1 MKDFW
6 RSSGFHLL
14 ERTRDGR
21 LALTGD
27 FLRAYLQRAEL
38 APVAESCDA
47 ERALHAAL
55 LDDPRMAVSDSRLTD
70 FADPDARDNYM
81 LFLRFREHMLAH
93 DTVEGA
99 YLALFRAGDIVLPSL
114 FIDQLAHAILRN
126 LLDGTEDPMQARA
139 AELLFRSQQLTH
151 QDGAIM
157 LADEETIAM
166 RAQSGAGGGP
176 GQLVAETN
184 TPGEVAL
191 DVLDTGNADVYWDRA
206 DRFDTVLNFSFAQP
220 GLDAFC
226 RVLESW
232 TAHMLGVTVR
242 IQPVERIRD
251 EHWVWHVG
259 LDAEATAILNSLYE
273 GETVEEERL
282 ARMVSL
288 FRLEFEDP
296 QVMAP
301 AIAGRPVYLGMA
313 IDSKDLL
320 RLKPQNLLV
329 NLPLREKS

>member
-6 RSSGFHLL
+6 RSSGYHLL
-14 ERTRDGR
+14 ERTKDGR
-21 LALTGD
+21 LAPTDD

-38 APVAESCDA
+38 APVTESCDA

-55 LDDPRMAVSDSRLTD
+55 LEDPRMAVPDTRL
-70 FADPDARDNYM
+70 ADPDARDNFV
-81 LFLRFREHMLAH
+81 LFLRFRDHLLAH

-99 YLALFRAGDIVLPSL
+99 YLALFRSGDIALPSL
-114 FIDQLAHAILRN
+114 FIDQLTHAILRN
-126 LLDGTEDPMQARA
+126 MLDGTDDPLRARA
-139 AELLFRSQQLTH
+139 AELLFRSQQLTRK
-151 QDGAIM
+151 DAAIM
-157 LADEETIAM
+157 LADEETVAM
-166 RAQSGAGGGP
+166 RAQSGGAP
-176 GQLVAETN
+176 GQLLSEGDA
-184 TPGEVAL
+184 PGEVAL
-191 DVLDTGNADVYWDRA
+191 DVLDTPNAAVYWDRA

-232 TAHMLGVTVR
+232 ITHMRGIAVR

-251 EHWVWHVG
+251 ERWVWHVG
-259 LDAEATAILNSLYE
+259 LDAEATAILNSLYN
-273 GETVEEERL
+273 GETVAEERL

-296 QVMAP
+296 RAMAP
-301 AIAGRPVYLGMA
+301 NIAGRPVYLGMA
-313 IDSKDLL
+313 VDTNGLL

-329 NLPLREKS
+329 NLPLAETS

>member
-14 ERTRDGR
+14 ERTEDGR
-21 LALTGD
+21 LAPTGD
-27 FLRAYLQRAEL
+27 FLRAYLRRDEL
-38 APVAESCDA
+38 APVLESCDA

-55 LDDPRMAVSDSRLTD
+55 LDDPRMAVPQSRLAGL
-70 FADPDARDNYM
+70 ADPDARDNYV
-81 LFLRFREHMLAH
+81 LFLRFRDHLLAH
-93 DTVEGA
+93 DTIEGA
-99 YLALFRAGDIVLPSL
+99 YLALFRAGDVALPSL
-114 FIDQLAHAILRN
+114 FIDQLVHAILRN
-126 LLDGTEDPMQARA
+126 MFDGTEDPMQVRA
-139 AELLFRSQQLTH
+139 AELLFRSQQLT
-151 QDGAIM
+151 QKDGAIM

-166 RAQSGAGGGP
+166 RAQDGGGP
-176 GQLVAETN
+176 GQLLSEHGA
-184 TPGEVAL
+184 PGEVTL
-191 DVLDTGNADVYWDRA
+191 DILDTGNADVYWDRA

-232 TAHMLGVTVR
+232 VAHMLGVAVR

-251 EHWVWHVG
+251 ERWKWHIG
-259 LDAEATAILNSLYE
+259 LDAEATAILNSLYD
-273 GETVEEERL
+273 GETVEDERL

-296 QVMAP
+296 QLAAP
-301 AIAGRPVYLGMA
+301 AIAGGPVYLGMA
-313 IDSKDLL
+313 IDANDLL

-329 NLPLREKS
+329 NLPLREHS